1 MTKPPPM
8 PEPPMP
14 TYEALWA
21 KEAAYWLAHAKELA
35 AKYRDAPGLT
45 AVFGRMRAR
54 QAVRFYGRCL
64 AMLETSR
71 LWL

>member
-21 KEAAYWLAHAKELA
+21 KEAAYWLAHAKEL
-35 AKYRDAPGLT
+35 RPSTGTL
-45 AVFGRMRAR
+45 
-54 QAVRFYGRCL
+54 L
-64 AMLETSR
+64 A
-71 LWL
+71 